1 MAAEWSR
8 QVKRRA
14 IFLAAIGLSISAPL
28 AAADEHGSRNCR
40 KWTEESRLAGGFKAM
55 NKVPLLITKGWFL
68 GYLTGRQSKSRQ
80 DFLGVAD
87 NESIFLWLDN
97 YCRDHPQGD
106 LERAGV
112 ALEQELSSEQGKAA
126 GR

>member
-1 MAAEWSR
+1 MAAARCR
-8 QVKRRA
+8 QVRRRA
-14 IFLAAIGLSISAPL
+14 VVLAAIGLLISASQ
-28 AAADEHGSRNCR
+28 AAADGRGSRNCR
-40 KWTEESRLAGGFKAM
+40 KWAEESRLAGGSKEM

-68 GYLTGRQSKSRQ
+68 GYLSGRQSKTRQ
-80 DFLGVAD
+80 DLLGFAD

-106 LERAGV
+106 LESAGV
-112 ALEQELSSEQGKAA
+112 ALEQELSSEKGKAA

>member
-1 MAAEWSR
+1 MRCA
-8 QVKRRA
+8 V
-14 IFLAAIGLSISAPL
+14 FLAAIGLLIPASQ
-28 AAADEHGSRNCR
+28 AAADGSGSHNCR
-40 KWTEESRLAGGFKAM
+40 KWTEQSRLAGGLKEM
-55 NKVPLLITKGWFL
+55 NKIPLLITKAWFL
-68 GYLTGRQSKSRQ
+68 GYLTGRQSRTRQ

-106 LERAGV
+106 LENAGV
-112 ALEQELSSEQGKAA
+112 ALEQELMAEKGKAA